1 MEEIRKINNKEV
13 EIIKYLANKA
23 NYSIVSNI
31 EQYLACPLTGEEYGS
46 VILASEAS
54 LLRES
59 IKKREISNCMF
70 YDIDNSPV
78 AMYLL
83 VSENDDIY
91 ELDIWKCNGCK
102 ICHIPSLDS
111 MQDIPTL

>member
-1 MEEIRKINNKEV
+1 
-13 EIIKYLANKA
+13 
-23 NYSIVSNI
+23 
-31 EQYLACPLTGEEYGS
+31 
-46 VILASEAS
+46 
-54 LLRES
+54 
-59 IKKREISNCMF
+59 MF
-70 YDIDNSPV
+70 YDIDNIPV

-91 ELDIWKCNGCK
+91 ELDIWKCNGGK